1 MKEIDLEKYGIDPK
15 NLPRHIAIIM
25 DGNGRWAKKRGL
37 PRVEGHRKGVESVR
51 DIVESC
57 GVIGIKQLTLY
68 TFSEENWY
76 RPKPE
81 VIALMKLLNE
91 LLDKE
96 LPEFMENNVKVSFI
110 GRIYKLPRS
119 LQRKIRKV
127 EEATGKNTGLHLI
140 LAISYGGR
148 DEIIDAVNKIIEA
161 GLRKV
166 NERIFRKYL
175 YLPEMEDPDLLIRT
189 GGEMRVSN
197 FLLYQIAYTELWVTD
212 VLWPDFRTE
221 HLLQAIRDYQKRER
235 RFGRVLE

>member
-1 MKEIDLEKYGIDPK
+1 
-15 NLPRHIAIIM
+15 
-25 DGNGRWAKKRGL
+25 
-37 PRVEGHRKGVESVR
+37 
-51 DIVESC
+51 
-57 GVIGIKQLTLY
+57 
-68 TFSEENWY
+68 
-76 RPKPE
+76 
-81 VIALMKLLNE
+81 
-91 LLDKE
+91 
-96 LPEFMENNVKVSFI
+96 
-110 GRIYKLPRS
+110 
-119 LQRKIRKV
+119 
-127 EEATGKNTGLHLI
+127 LI